1 MNTKISEAIVTHNHW
16 KFDLKNAIETGQS
29 GLTVDEIQNTHLCTL
44 GKWLDTVDGKRLPD
58 YSQIVEL
65 HGKFHH
71 EAGKIRYLALTG
83 QPSQAIAKMQLGSL
97 FSQLSS
103 LLIDKLA
110 TMNKKMGDAIVM
122 HNRWKF
128 DLKQAIAT
136 GQSHILVEEAQN
148 PLLCS
153 FGKWLYSAEGIILP
167 NYLEL
172 VELHGEFHKEAANIL
187 HLALTGESSEAIA
200 RMQLGSDF
208 SRISSNLI
216 DKLAEIGQET
226 NCEL

>member
-1 MNTKISEAIVTHNHW
+1 MNLKIMEAIVIHNKW

-29 GLTVDEIQNTHLCTL
+29 DFTVDDIQNTHLCTL
-44 GKWLDTVDGKRLPD
+44 GKWLDSVEGKCLPD
-58 YSQIVEL
+58 YFKIVEL
-65 HGKFHH
+65 HRKFHH
-71 EAGKIRYLALTG
+71 EAGKILYLALTG

-103 LLIDKLA
+103 QLIDKLA
-110 TMNKKMGDAIVM
+110 TMNPKMGEAIVM

-128 DLKQAIAT
+128 DLKQAIST
-136 GQSHILVEEAQN
+136 GQSHIIVEDAQN

-172 VELHGEFHKEAANIL
+172 IKLHGEFHKEAANIL
-187 HLALTGESSEAIA
+187 SLALTGSSNEAIA
-200 RMQLGSDF
+200 KMQLGSYF
-208 SRISSNLI
+208 SRISSKLI
-216 DKLAEIGQET
+216 DNLAEIGQ
-226 NCEL
+226 